1 MPFMKFQLVLFVAF
15 CTVTAHA
22 HDVDAFCTNGIAC
35 ANGRTVL
42 SAMVDGKAQDRTN
55 AQALVG
61 SLVAFAG
68 NGHVDMGANL
78 TVTGYTTDVPIREDV
93 LVDVELNPSR
103 KLPPANGWRAV
114 VMGTL
119 KSVDF
124 KKRVIYIQA
133 KPENWICETAQ

>member
-1 MPFMKFQLVLFVAF
+1 
-15 CTVTAHA
+15 
-22 HDVDAFCTNGIAC
+22 
-35 ANGRTVL
+35 
-42 SAMVDGKAQDRTN
+42 MVDGKAQDRTN

-93 LVDVELNPSR
+93 LVDVELNPPR